1 MNESTPTLPA
11 LKSLGKLASARPVIV
26 IDTRE
31 QAPLQFTR
39 LESVTGTLTS
49 GDYSVHGLEH
59 LFAVE
64 RKSVEDLV
72 GCCMGDNRERFEREM
87 HRLRGF
93 RFARLL
99 IVGTRE
105 EIAAGGYRSRVEPRV
120 VLNSLSAW
128 EARYNIP
135 AIFADTPSAAATHI
149 ERWAWWFAREIVQ
162 QANDLRRGTA

>member
-1 MNESTPTLPA
+1 MTTPHQTLPA
-11 LKSLGKLASARPVIV
+11 LKSLGKLASARPTII

-39 LESVTGTLTS
+39 LEAVTGKLMS
-49 GDYSVHGLEH
+49 GDYSVRGVEH

-64 RKSVEDLV
+64 RKSVDDLV
-72 GCCMGDNRERFEREM
+72 GCCMGDNRERFMREM

-105 EIAAGGYRSRVEPRV
+105 EIAAGGYRSKLSPKV

-128 EARYNIP
+128 EARFNIP
-135 AIFADTPSAAATHI
+135 AIFAPTPTEAASLI
-149 ERWAWWFAREIVQ
+149 ERWSWWFAREIVE